1 VSRLLIDEVLINI
14 VLAHMLT
21 AVRMRDLLVNSK
33 TIMQLNN
40 DIKKRYRSI
49 GHNLK
54 PIVTVAGKGLTEN
67 VLAELERAL
76 EDHELIKIKIVA
88 DDRDARRAL
97 IAEICQSTKATNVQ
111 EIGKIALLYRSA
123 KKPNPKLSN
132 LQKL

>member
-1 VSRLLIDEVLINI
+1 
-14 VLAHMLT
+14 
-21 AVRMRDLLVNSK
+21 MRDLLVNSK

-97 IAEICQSTKATNVQ
+97 IADICQSTKATNVQ
-111 EIGKIALLYRSA
+111 EIGKIALLYRAA